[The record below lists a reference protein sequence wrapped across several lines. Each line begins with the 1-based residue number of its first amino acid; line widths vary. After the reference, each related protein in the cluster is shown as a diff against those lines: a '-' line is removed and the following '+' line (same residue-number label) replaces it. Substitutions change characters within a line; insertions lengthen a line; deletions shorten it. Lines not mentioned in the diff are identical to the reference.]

1 MEENMHRRENSAETG
16 GRGGF
21 GGPGQSPLLTYGLAF
36 LAGMV
41 LLRAFLGAP
50 TQELSYSEFR
60 TRLEAGDIEQVIVS
74 PSQVRGTLRAEV
86 AAGSDARTFRTIRVE
101 DVGLTDELR
110 ERGVEFR
117 GETDGSFF
125 ATLVSWLLPVA
136 LLIGFWAYA
145 LRRMGSQSG
154 VMAFG
159 KSKARIYAERET
171 GVTFADAAGQEE
183 AKEEL
188 AEIIRFLREPERFR
202 LLGGKLPR
210 GVLLVGPP
218 GTGKTLLAKAVAGEA
233 SVPFFSISGSE
244 FVELFVGM
252 GAARVRDLFAQAQK
266 LAPCIVF
273 IDELDALGKARGLP
287 GSAGGHDERESTLNQ
302 LLVEM
307 DGFDTAKGVVILAA
321 TNRPEV
327 LDPALL
333 RAGRFDR
340 QVLVDRPDRAG
351 REAILKVHADGVK
364 LGADVDLS
372 VVAQRT
378 PGFVGAD
385 LANLINEAAL
395 LAARHEK
402 QAVDMGDIDEAID
415 RGVAGLQKR
424 SRIINPKEKRVV
436 AVHELGHAL
445 VAAFTPGADP
455 VHKISIIPRG
465 VAALGYTQQLP
476 TDDRHLLTRSEL
488 EARIDVL
495 LGGRAAE
502 DVVFSEVSTGAHDDL
517 QRATEMVRS
526 MLQEY
531 GMGETLGVL
540 AFPRRRQAFL
550 DDGALPESPRAYSE
564 DTARALDDEM
574 KTVMRVRMQRVSTLL
589 RQKRPLLERLT
600 EILLEREVLDGSE
613 FERLVGDRERHAA

>member
-1 MEENMHRRENSAETG
+1 
-16 GRGGF
+16 
-21 GGPGQSPLLTYGLAF
+21 
-36 LAGMV
+36 
-41 LLRAFLGAP
+41 
-50 TQELSYSEFR
+50 
-60 TRLEAGDIEQVIVS
+60 
-74 PSQVRGTLRAEV
+74 
-86 AAGSDARTFRTIRVE
+86 
-101 DVGLTDELR
+101 
-110 ERGVEFR
+110 
-117 GETDGSFF
+117 
-125 ATLVSWLLPVA
+125 
-136 LLIGFWAYA
+136 
-145 LRRMGSQSG
+145 MGSQSG

-159 KSKARIYAERET
+159 KSKARIYAEHET

-188 AEIIRFLREPERFR
+188 AEIIRFLREPDRFR

-266 LAPCIVF
+266 MAPCIVF

-287 GSAGGHDERESTLNQ
+287 GTTGGHDERESTLNQ

-351 REAILKVHADGVK
+351 REAILKVHAENVR
-364 LGADVDLS
+364 LAADVDLS

-395 LAARHEK
+395 LAARREK
-402 QAVDMGDIDEAID
+402 TAVDMGDIDEAID
-415 RGVAGLQKR
+415 RVVAGLQKR

-445 VAAFTPGADP
+445 VATCTPGADP

-517 QRATEMVRS
+517 QRATELVRS

-531 GMGETLGVL
+531 GMGETLGAL

-550 DDGALPESPRAYSE
+550 GESAWPEPQRAYSE
-564 DTARALDDEM
+564 DTARALDEEM

-589 RQKRPLLERLT
+589 RQKRTLLERLT
-600 EILLEREVLDGSE
+600 EILLEREVLDGAE
-613 FERLVGDRERHAA
+613 FERLLRQGERCAA

>member
-1 MEENMHRRENSAETG
+1 MHHGANTSGAKE
-16 GRGGF
+16 RGGF
-21 GGPGQSPLLTYGLAF
+21 SGPGQNSLLTYGLAA
-36 LAGMV
+36 LAGM
-41 LLRAFLGAP
+41 LLVRAFLGTP
-50 TQELSYSEFR
+50 IREISYSEFR
-60 TRLEAGDIEQVIVS
+60 TRLEAGEIEQVVVS
-74 PSQVRGTLRAEV
+74 PRQVRGMLRAEV
-86 AAGSDARTFRTIRVE
+86 AAGGDTRAFRTVRVE
-101 DVGLTDELR
+101 DAGLIDELR

-117 GETDGSFF
+117 GDTDGSFLG
-125 ATLVSWLLPVA
+125 TLVSWLLPVA
-136 LLIGFWAYA
+136 LLVGFWAFA
-145 LRRMGSQSG
+145 MRRMGSQSG

-159 KSKARIYAERET
+159 KSKARIYAEHET

-188 AEIIRFLREPERFR
+188 AEIIRFLREPDRFR

-266 LAPCIVF
+266 MAPCIVF

-287 GSAGGHDERESTLNQ
+287 GTTGGHDERESTLNQ

-351 REAILKVHADGVK
+351 REAILKVHAENVR
-364 LGADVDLS
+364 LAADVDLS

-395 LAARHEK
+395 LAARREK
-402 QAVDMGDIDEAID
+402 TAVDMGDIDEAID
-415 RGVAGLQKR
+415 RVVAGLQKR

-445 VAAFTPGADP
+445 VATCTPGADP

-517 QRATEMVRS
+517 QRATELVRS

-531 GMGETLGVL
+531 GMGETLGAL

-550 DDGALPESPRAYSE
+550 GESAWPEPQRAYSE
-564 DTARALDDEM
+564 DTARALDEEM

-589 RQKRPLLERLT
+589 RQKRTLLERLT
-600 EILLEREVLDGSE
+600 EILLEREVLDGAE
-613 FERLVGDRERHAA
+613 FERLLRQGERCAA